1 MKAPHRTTISFPR
14 GGIPNARGLYLLYAA
29 TSVLVPTHALP
40 QTISD
45 QAKASSCHLAIIL
58 PKREDN
64 LKATGNESLLRAQH
78 DVRNGCAPWKGGAFQ
93 WVQVPPGERSSRKQ
107 PEQLWR

>member
-29 TSVLVPTHALP
+29 TSVLVPTPALP

-64 LKATGNESLLRAQH
+64 LKAAGNESPLRAQH
-78 DVRNGCAPWKGGAFQ
+78 DVRSGSHGCRL
-93 WVQVPPGERSSRKQ
+93 VPCSKSAAIWGTPAIISM
-107 PEQLWR
+107 

>member
-64 LKATGNESLLRAQH
+64 LKAIGNESPLRAQH
-78 DVRNGCAPWKGGAFQ
+78 DIRNGSCVTSVAGPHDCAQ
-93 WVQVPPGERSSRKQ
+93 LYER
-107 PEQLWR
+107 